1 MRPQLLAA
9 SVLALALPVTACS
22 VDVYP
27 ARGRP
32 PRVSLP
38 VYPDARPVYVE
49 HTPGS
54 NVSFTGNFSETSI
67 LPRTFESD
75 DPPEVILDFY
85 RRILESRG
93 GVVECRGTFNVH
105 RHRGVETVECLE
117 RPSSA
122 VRLAGG
128 VPGWHAIVAVTT
140 RGPVSQ
146 FAVLDIHT
154 G

>member
-1 MRPQLLAA
+1 
-9 SVLALALPVTACS
+9 
-22 VDVYP
+22 
-27 ARGRP
+27 
-32 PRVSLP
+32 
-38 VYPDARPVYVE
+38 VYPDARPVNVE

-54 NVSFTGNFSETSI
+54 NVSFTGSFSETSVF
-67 LPRTFESD
+67 PRTFESD

-85 RRILESRG
+85 RRILEARG

-128 VPGWHAIVAVTT
+128 IRGWHAIVAVTT